1 MPTAGLPLP
10 VPYPGC
16 FGPCGGPGLSKK
28 KLTRLAR
35 KRLVHMMVMLINRL
49 YLGRL
54 PRLDEIRRRPN
65 SWQLQ
70 CFKRLESLLLACG
83 ADPGPFPL
91 APGRAGP
98 QLGACLFQLDQ
109 FIVKNPDLLPT
120 YGGFAP
126 KAFREDSL
134 LFPTE
139 KYPQLAPYKSL
150 DVSRLKLVGTGQ
162 WPMEGFMDSVL
173 WVPFREPAFLL
184 HGQKVRGA
192 PLPNLSAE
200 SREDNLALAKVWD
213 AKSLLRLH
221 PSPLCG
227 GHFSRVFNAYKNEG
241 QDRQIGDR
249 RIPNSRERH
258 IDGPSR
264 YLPPG
269 SLLTTLSV
277 PRFSHGLLGS
287 VTDRRDYYHQA
298 KVTAQRSQSNLL
310 VFPFPR
316 DELRGTSALELFEK
330 EELNPRSTS
339 REAAGDDLAGI
350 AAGTKKEKVRRD
362 VPGPQ
367 YLYAGFASLFQGDH
381 LGVEFA
387 LQSHG
392 SVKIFWMRR
401 TA

>member
-28 KLTRLAR
+28 RLIRLAR
-35 KRLVHMMVMLINRL
+35 KRLVHMMVMVINQL

-70 CFKRLESLLLACG
+70 CFRRLESLLLACG

-98 QLGACLFQLDQ
+98 QLGACLFQLEQ
-109 FIVKNPDLLPT
+109 FIMKNPDLLPT

-126 KAFREDSL
+126 KAFREDGL

-162 WPMEGFMDSVL
+162 WPMEDFMDSVL

-184 HGQKVRGA
+184 HGQRVRGA

-200 SREDNLALAKVWD
+200 SRDENLALARVWD

-221 PSPLCG
+221 PGPL
-227 GHFSRVFNAYKNEG
+227 
-241 QDRQIGDR
+241 
-249 RIPNSRERH
+249 
-258 IDGPSR
+258 
-264 YLPPG
+264 
-269 SLLTTLSV
+269 
-277 PRFSHGLLGS
+277 
-287 VTDRRDYYHQA
+287 
-298 KVTAQRSQSNLL
+298 NL
-310 VFPFPR
+310 
-316 DELRGTSALELFEK
+316 
-330 EELNPRSTS
+330 
-339 REAAGDDLAGI
+339 
-350 AAGTKKEKVRRD
+350 
-362 VPGPQ
+362 
-367 YLYAGFASLFQGDH
+367 
-381 LGVEFA
+381 
-387 LQSHG
+387 
-392 SVKIFWMRR
+392 
-401 TA
+401 